1 MDTYI
6 YIKKNIPQ
14 NHVELPEPLDPE
26 LYDDLGETW
35 EDYEEGKWVLLNDDQ
50 VSFLKSHE
58 IISMKEVYNMQIAP
72 AEY

>member
-14 NHVELPEPLDPE
+14 NHVELPELLDPE